1 MWAEGRARTCPRTAR
16 GATPRAPCTRRDR
29 AHTSA
34 ARVAPA
40 WTRAH
45 SQEVGTQALPPPTP
59 SGGRGSGRAPGRS
72 GDQGRDGHAPRR
84 GRFYIATPRHFPLPI
99 SPNLCLSVSEHLC
112 SVSPPHFYVSRGFP
126 LPLVLV
132 HWAGPWGLGSGLPVP
147 ASRAAHGSSPTAEV
161 GCPGLI
167 SIRTPGPSR
176 PEPNSL

>member
-34 ARVAPA
+34 ARGAPA

-59 SGGRGSGRAPGRS
+59 SGGRGSGQAPGRS

-112 SVSPPHFYVSRGFP
+112 SVSPPHPISMSLGVSPSPWSLSTGQ
-126 LPLVLV
+126 VLGV
-132 HWAGPWGLGSGLPVP
+132 SGPAFRYLHPVQHMGAP
-147 ASRAAHGSSPTAEV
+147 PPQRLDVPV
-161 GCPGLI
+161 
-167 SIRTPGPSR
+167 
-176 PEPNSL
+176 

>member
-16 GATPRAPCTRRDR
+16 GATPRAPCTRRNR

-72 GDQGRDGHAPRR
+72 GIR
-84 GRFYIATPRHFPLPI
+84 GAMATPLEGGGSI
-99 SPNLCLSVSEHLC
+99 SPPQGIFPCPSLPTCVSLSLSISVLFLPPTPFLCLS
-112 SVSPPHFYVSRGFP
+112 GFP
-126 LPLVLV
+126 PPL
-132 HWAGPWGLGSGLPVP
+132 GPCPLGRSLGSRVRPSGTCIPCSTWELPHRRGWM
-147 ASRAAHGSSPTAEV
+147 SRSNLHPDPWPLKT
-161 GCPGLI
+161 
-167 SIRTPGPSR
+167 RT
-176 PEPNSL
+176 